1 MSPEAPARF
10 HLREAGPDDAPL
22 LHALVSE
29 LAEFE
34 RLAHNVTGSVD
45 ELRAALTAGH
55 CHALLAVTAEGGQPA
70 GFALWFHNFST
81 FLARRGL
88 YLEDLFVRPAWR
100 RHGLGKMLLKRLAQ
114 IAVERGCGRFEW
126 AVLDWNE
133 SAIQF
138 YRSLGAQAVDEW
150 TIFRL
155 TDEPLR
161 RLAGASGE

>member
-1 MSPEAPARF
+1 MV
-10 HLREAGPDDAPL
+10 AGL
-22 LHALVSE
+22 IRE

-34 RLAHNVTGSVD
+34 RLEHEVTGS
-45 ELRAALTAGH
+45 EEQLRAALASGQ
-55 CHALLAVTAEGGQPA
+55 CHALLAFAGDGGKAA

-88 YLEDLFVRPAWR
+88 YLEDLFVRPVWR

-126 AVLDWNE
+126 AVVDWNE
-133 SAIQF
+133 SAIAF

-155 TDEPLR
+155 TGEPLR
-161 RLAGASGE
+161 RLAGMA

>member
-1 MSPEAPARF
+1 MVR
-10 HLREAGPDDAPL
+10 
-22 LHALVSE
+22 E
-29 LAEFE
+29 LADFE
-34 RLAHNVTGSVD
+34 RLAHEVTGS
-45 ELRAALTAGH
+45 EEQLRAALASGQ
-55 CHALLAVTAEGGQPA
+55 CAALLAFAESEEPA

-100 RHGLGKMLLKRLAQ
+100 RHGLGKMLLERLAQ

-133 SAIQF
+133 SAIAF
-138 YRSLGAQAVDEW
+138 YKSLGARAVDEW

-155 TDEPLR
+155 TGEPLR
-161 RLAGASGE
+161 RLADVAGV